1 MHSFFS
7 ITHKSI
13 VSDCNA
19 LLSYIATM
27 IVKTNKISTTEHKLR
42 FLNDVINRNK
52 SDSRYTHI
60 IEKIYSTRLEKCRIY
75 RDWWAAK

>member
-1 MHSFFS
+1 MHSFLS
-7 ITHKSI
+7 TTYKSI
-13 VSDCNA
+13 LSGCDA

-27 IVKTNKISTTEHKLR
+27 IVKTNKISAVEHKLR

-52 SDSRYTHI
+52 SDSRYIHI

-75 RDWWAAK
+75 RDWWEAK

>member
-1 MHSFFS
+1 
-7 ITHKSI
+7 
-13 VSDCNA
+13 
-19 LLSYIATM
+19 M